1 MNYLAHF
8 YLAEQSSEG
17 LIGSLLGDFVKGR
30 LEGRFSAGVRRGIAL
45 HRAIDSFTD
54 AHPRH
59 LRSRNRISSER
70 RRYAGVIVDVCYDH
84 FLCRHWSQY
93 SDESLDDFTERVYGV
108 LQEHRQEL
116 PERLQR
122 IVTRMIAGD
131 WLRSYAELD
140 NVGLALDGIAR
151 RIERR
156 NPLAGAQ
163 SEIEANYAAL
173 DGDFRDFFP
182 ELETR
187 AGHMLATLVR
197 R

>member
-30 LEGRFSAGVRRGIAL
+30 LEGRFSASVRRGIAL

-54 AHPRH
+54 AHPSH
-59 LRSRNRISSER
+59 LQSRNRISSER

-84 FLCRHWSQY
+84 FLCRRWSEY
-93 SDESLDDFTERVYGV
+93 CDESLDGFTERVYGV
-108 LQEHRQEL
+108 LEERRHEL
-116 PERLQR
+116 PEGLQR
-122 IVTRMIAGD
+122 IVTRMVAGD

-173 DGDFRDFFP
+173 DRDFREFFP

-187 AGHMLATLVR
+187 AGQMLATLVQR
-197 R
+197 

>member
-30 LEGRFSAGVRRGIAL
+30 LDGRFSASVRRGIAL

-59 LRSRNRISSER
+59 LQSRNRISSER
-70 RRYAGVIVDVCYDH
+70 RRYAGVIIDVCYDH
-84 FLCRHWSQY
+84 FLCRRWSEY
-93 SDESLDDFTERVYGV
+93 SNESLACFTARVYDV
-108 LQEHRQEL
+108 LQERRQEL
-116 PERLQR
+116 PDGLQR
-122 IVTRMIAGD
+122 IVARMIAGD
-131 WLRSYAELD
+131 WLRSYSELD

-163 SEIEANYAAL
+163 REIETNYAGL
-173 DGDFRDFFP
+173 DSDFREFFP

-187 AGHMLATLVR
+187 ARQMLATLVR